1 METIIGLDG
10 IVKKA
15 AKVSR
20 PKKDDPIE
28 PPKLEVHIQ
37 PDMLVLCD
45 AFRINDCTKAALTDY
60 DACTL
65 EDFAFMTREDFE
77 GMLVTSTRMR
87 RPLCPLQQRK
97 VAVMWWWVQQLV
109 KDSPPF
115 KEEKQGEEK
124 QDHEGEKKVEEP
136 WMKSKVIPPNWENQ
150 LQADLPMLKKKL
162 REVGATTSWSI
173 WSDGLADMRW
183 LCCGYN

>member
-1 METIIGLDG
+1 METIISLDE
-10 IVKKA
+10 IVTKA
-15 AKVSR
+15 AKISQ

-28 PPKLEVHIQ
+28 PPTLEVHIQ

-45 AFRINDCTKAALTDY
+45 AFRINDYTKAALTDY

-77 GMLVTSTRMR
+77 GMLVTATRMR

-109 KDSPPF
+109 KNSSAF
-115 KEEKQGEEK
+115 KEEKQGEGGEG
-124 QDHEGEKKVEEP
+124 QEHEDEKKVEQP
-136 WMKSKVIPPNWENQ
+136 WMKSTVIPPNWENQ
-150 LQADLPMLKKKL
+150 LQADLPMLKKKAKGGGNNKL
-162 REVGATTSWSI
+162 ME
-173 WSDGLADMRW
+173 
-183 LCCGYN
+183 